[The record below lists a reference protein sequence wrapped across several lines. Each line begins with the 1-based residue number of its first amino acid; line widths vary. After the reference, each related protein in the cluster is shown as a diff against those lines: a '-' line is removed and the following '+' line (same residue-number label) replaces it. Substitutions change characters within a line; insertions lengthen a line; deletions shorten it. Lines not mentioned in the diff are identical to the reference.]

1 MRLLKILLSILM
13 LSVGQHVSAQIFTAF
28 GIQTGVN
35 YGESVIKETFTDN
48 GVDFKYATDEADVAI
63 NWGVFMRFE
72 VMKFGF
78 QPQILAS
85 NYNTKMRLSSPEFD
99 SILTLKQNRFDI
111 PLLFAYAPNKRFRLL
126 TGPVYTRML
135 ENKVQTNEFLFEEF
149 GQIFNGGSWAWQ
161 MGFGFDLGRL
171 AIDCKYETSL
181 GRIADDVTIRG
192 KQYDFDQRSNTLQ
205 FTLGYD
211 FIK

>member
-1 MRLLKILLSILM
+1 
-13 LSVGQHVSAQIFTAF
+13 
-28 GIQTGVN
+28 
-35 YGESVIKETFTDN
+35 
-48 GVDFKYATDEADVAI
+48 
-63 NWGVFMRFE
+63 
-72 VMKFGF
+72 
-78 QPQILAS
+78 
-85 NYNTKMRLSSPEFD
+85 
-99 SILTLKQNRFDI
+99 
-111 PLLFAYAPNKRFRLL
+111 
-126 TGPVYTRML
+126 
-135 ENKVQTNEFLFEEF
+135 VQTNEFLFEEF

-211 FIK
+211 FIR